1 MMQNIII
8 PLILSTLAGLSTLI
22 GAIPIFFKIKEKNLS
37 KFISFCLSFSIA
49 IMISISILDLIP
61 TSFFEIVN
69 FYGIGKTLI
78 ILLIAFIISYII
90 ITYLSSLVEKESKG
104 IDLYKLGILNMIVL
118 ILHNLPEGI
127 ATFLS
132 SYHSIDL
139 GLRLSI
145 AIMLHNIPE
154 GISIAVP
161 IYYATGSRR
170 KAIKSTLISGLSE
183 PLGAILAYVFLKRF
197 VSELMISIV
206 LIVVAGLMITL
217 SIQEMLPRALK
228 YKENKWIYLGLII
241 GTILVIVNVMI
252 S

>member
-1 MMQNIII
+1 MMQKIII

-22 GAIPIFFKIKEKNLS
+22 GAIPIFFKIKEKNLN

-161 IYYATGSRR
+161 IYYATGSRK

-228 YKENKWIYLGLII
+228 YKENKWII

>member
-22 GAIPIFFKIKEKNLS
+22 GAIPIFFRIKEINLN

-49 IMISISILDLIP
+49 IMISISIFDLIP

-69 FYGIGKTLI
+69 FYGVSKTFI
-78 ILLIAFIISYII
+78 ILIIAFIISYII
-90 ITYLSSLVEKESKG
+90 ITYLSSLVEKKDSG
-104 IDLYKLGILNMIVL
+104 GDLYKLGILNMIVL
-118 ILHNLPEGI
+118 VLHNL
-127 ATFLS
+127 
-132 SYHSIDL
+132 
-139 GLRLSI
+139 
-145 AIMLHNIPE
+145 PE

-161 IYYATGSRR
+161 IYYATNNKK
-170 KAIKSTLISGLSE
+170 KAIKATLISGLSE

-217 SIQEMLPRALK
+217 SIQEMLPKALK
-228 YKENKWIYLGLII
+228 YKEIKFIYLGLFC
-241 GTILVIVNVMI
+241 GTILVIINVLI

>member
-22 GAIPIFFKIKEKNLS
+22 GAIPIFFKIKEKNLN

-183 PLGAILAYVFLKRF
+183 PLGAILAFVFLKKF

-228 YKENKWIYLGLII
+228 YKEKKWIYLGLIT
-241 GTILVIVNVMI
+241 GTILVIVNVII

>member
-22 GAIPIFFKIKEKNLS
+22 GAIPIFFKIKEKNLN

-228 YKENKWIYLGLII
+228 YKENKWIYLGLIT
-241 GTILVIVNVMI
+241 GTILVILNVII

>member
-161 IYYATGSRR
+161 IYYATGSRK

>member
-1 MMQNIII
+1 MQNIII

-22 GAIPIFFKIKEKNLS
+22 GAIPIFFNIKEKNLN
-37 KFISFCLSFSIA
+37 KYISFCLSFSIA
-49 IMISISILDLIP
+49 IMISISI
-61 TSFFEIVN
+61 
-69 FYGIGKTLI
+69 
-78 ILLIAFIISYII
+78 
-90 ITYLSSLVEKESKG
+90 
-104 IDLYKLGILNMIVL
+104 
-118 ILHNLPEGI
+118 
-127 ATFLS
+127 
-132 SYHSIDL
+132 IDL
-139 GLRLSI
+139 GLRLSV

-161 IYYATGSRR
+161 IYYATGSRK

-228 YKENKWIYLGLII
+228 YKENKWIYLGLVI
-241 GTILVIVNVMI
+241 GTILVIINVII

>member
-1 MMQNIII
+1 MEIIG
-8 PLILSTLAGLSTLI
+8 PLIISTIAGLSTLI
-22 GAIPIFFKIKEKNLS
+22 GAIPIFFNIKEKNLN

-49 IMISISILDLIP
+49 IMISISIFDLIP

-69 FYGIGKTLI
+69 FYGIGKTFI
-78 ILLIAFIISYII
+78 ILFIAFIVSNII
-90 ITYLSSLVEKESKG
+90 ITFLSSLVEKESKG

-127 ATFLS
+127 
-132 SYHSIDL
+132 
-139 GLRLSI
+139 
-145 AIMLHNIPE
+145 
-154 GISIAVP
+154 SIAVP
-161 IYYATGSRR
+161 IYYATGSRK

-183 PLGAILAYVFLKRF
+183 PLGAILAYVFLKKF

-228 YKENKWIYLGLII
+228 YKENKWIYLGLVI
-241 GTILVIVNVMI
+241 GTVLVIINVII

>member
-1 MMQNIII
+1 MMQKIII

-22 GAIPIFFKIKEKNLS
+22 GAIPIFFKIKEKNLN

-132 SYHSIDL
+132 SYHCIDL

-161 IYYATGSRR
+161 IYYATGSRK

>member
-22 GAIPIFFKIKEKNLS
+22 GAIPIFFKIKEKNLN

-161 IYYATGSRR
+161 IYYATGSRK

-183 PLGAILAYVFLKRF
+183 PLGAILAFVFLKKF

-228 YKENKWIYLGLII
+228 YKENMWIYLGLIT
-241 GTILVIVNVMI
+241 GTILVIVNVII

>member
-22 GAIPIFFKIKEKNLS
+22 GAIPIFFKIKEKNLN

-161 IYYATGSRR
+161 IYYPVEDT
-170 KAIKSTLISGLSE
+170 AIT
-183 PLGAILAYVFLKRF
+183 
-197 VSELMISIV
+197 
-206 LIVVAGLMITL
+206 
-217 SIQEMLPRALK
+217 
-228 YKENKWIYLGLII
+228 
-241 GTILVIVNVMI
+241 
-252 S
+252 

>member
-22 GAIPIFFKIKEKNLS
+22 GAIPIFFKIKEKNLN

-228 YKENKWIYLGLII
+228 YKENKWIYLGLIT
-241 GTILVIVNVMI
+241 GTILVIVNVII